1 MSHSDQLAPV
11 SRSERIDAMDILR
24 GFALVGILLMNVE
37 WFSRSISELGGFDRD
52 LTGLDHAVGWLVRC
66 FVEGKFYK
74 LFALLF
80 GMGFAIMLI
89 RAKEAD
95 KPFNAWFARRMLVLF
110 AIGMLHII
118 FLWGGDILHDYAFA
132 GLLLIGF
139 MALLKRPRLQRFDNP
154 RSLLKLGLVWLMLPF
169 VIAMFAGIGFSTV
182 FNYDKLSQRWENDQR
197 IVEIVTARMAEP
209 VEDAV
214 TEEGAEAVEDAA
226 PEQDMEAAQ
235 DAAAE
240 QDLEAVDEET
250 VAAGESP
257 LEAEATDELADE
269 DRELSDEEKIE
280 EAANEIVERRRENM
294 ANQKLDDEVFSS
306 ESWWNVTKHRLKFS
320 GQMLM
325 MTPVFA
331 LIMLLPIFLIG
342 YWFIASGTLK
352 NHRQNHHIF
361 KPMAIIGLG
370 LGLALNVA
378 ALMILQ
384 HPVARISI
392 SLIATGQILFGLG
405 QFVLSAGYLGA
416 VVMLLGSDKWAGRM
430 TWLAPIGRMALT
442 NYIMHS
448 VILTTLF
455 YGYAGGLYGQIT
467 RAPQMLIVIAI
478 VLFQVAFSTWWL
490 SRYRFGPLEWLWR
503 SLTYKELQPM
513 RITSQP

>member
-1 MSHSDQLAPV
+1 MTETARLAPV
-11 SRSERIDAMDILR
+11 AQSERIDAMDILR

-66 FVEGKFYK
+66 LVEGKFYK

-95 KPFNAWFARRMLVLF
+95 RPFNAWFARRMLVLF

-132 GLLLIGF
+132 GLVLIGF
-139 MALLKRPRLQRFDNP
+139 MALLRRPRLQRFDNP
-154 RSLLKLGLVWLMLPF
+154 RSMLKLSLVWLMLPF
-169 VIAMFAGIGFSTV
+169 IIVTFVGIGFGVV
-182 FNYDKLSQRWENDQR
+182 FDYDKLDQRWQNDQTVAE
-197 IVEIVTARMAEP
+197 IVELQMAEP
-209 VEDAV
+209 VE
-214 TEEGAEAVEDAA
+214 EAIA
-226 PEQDMEAAQ
+226 
-235 DAAAE
+235 
-240 QDLEAVDEET
+240 DEET
-250 VAAGESP
+250 AAADESP
-257 LEAEATDELADE
+257 LDAEATDELADE
-269 DRELSDEEKIE
+269 DRELSEEEKIDK
-280 EAANEIVERRRENM
+280 AASEIVERRRNRN
-294 ANQKLDDEVFSS
+294 ADIKLDNEVFSS

-320 GQMLM
+320 GRMLM
-325 MTPVFA
+325 MTPVFT
-331 LIMLLPIFLIG
+331 LFLLLPIFLIG

-352 NHRQNHHIF
+352 KHRQNRHIF
-361 KPMAIIGLG
+361 KPMAIMGLG
-370 LGLALNVA
+370 FGLFMNVA
-378 ALMILQ
+378 ALIIMQ
-384 HPVARISI
+384 HPVARMST
-392 SLIATGQILFGLG
+392 SLAATGQILFGLG

-430 TWLAPIGRMALT
+430 TWLAPVGRMALT

-455 YGYAGGLYGQIT
+455 YGYAAGLYGQIS

-513 RITSQP
+513 RITSQL

>member
-1 MSHSDQLAPV
+1 
-11 SRSERIDAMDILR
+11 MDILR

-52 LTGLDHAVGWLVRC
+52 LTGIDHAVGWLVRC

-89 RAKEAD
+89 RAKEVG

-132 GLLLIGF
+132 GLVLLGF
-139 MALLKRPRLQRFDNP
+139 MALLRRPRLQRFDNP

-169 VIAMFAGIGFSTV
+169 VVAMFAGIGFSTM
-182 FNYDKLSQRWENDQR
+182 FDYDKLSQRWQNDQR
-197 IVEIVTARMAEP
+197 IVEIVETRMA
-209 VEDAV
+209 
-214 TEEGAEAVEDAA
+214 
-226 PEQDMEAAQ
+226 
-235 DAAAE
+235 
-240 QDLEAVDEET
+240 EAVDET
-250 VAAGESP
+250 AADEQ
-257 LEAEATDELADE
+257 EEATEDEETPDE
-269 DRELSDEEKIE
+269 ELSDEQKIE
-280 EAANEIVERRRENM
+280 KAANEIVERRRTRKIDV
-294 ANQKLDDEVFSS
+294 ARDDAVFSS

-320 GQMLM
+320 GQMLL
-325 MTPVFA
+325 MTPIFA
-331 LIMLLPIFLIG
+331 LMLLLPIFLVG

-352 NHRQNHHIF
+352 NHRQNRHIF

-384 HPVARISI
+384 HPVARISM
-392 SLIATGQILFGLG
+392 SLIATGQVLFGLG

-416 VVMLLGSDKWAGRM
+416 VVLLLGSDKWAARM
-430 TWLAPIGRMALT
+430 NWMAPVGRMALT

-455 YGYAGGLYGQIT
+455 YGYAAGLYGQIS
-467 RAPQMLIVIAI
+467 RAPQMLIVVAI
-478 VLFQVAFSTWWL
+478 VLFQVAFSSWWL
-490 SRYRFGPLEWLWR
+490 GRYRFGPLEWLWR
-503 SLTYKELQPM
+503 SLTYKEMQPM
-513 RITSQP
+513 RITSPL

>member
-1 MSHSDQLAPV
+1 MTETAHLAPV
-11 SRSERIDAMDILR
+11 AQSERIDAMDILR

-110 AIGMLHII
+110 AIGMLHIV

-132 GLLLIGF
+132 GLVLIGF
-139 MALLKRPRLQRFDNP
+139 MALLRRPRLQRFDNP

-169 VIAMFAGIGFSTV
+169 VIAMFAGIGFSTM
-182 FNYDKLSQRWENDQR
+182 FDYDKLSQRWQNDQR
-197 IVEIVTARMAEP
+197 IVEMVETRMAEP
-209 VEDAV
+209 VEEAAAD
-214 TEEGAEAVEDAA
+214 EEQAPADENEAVE
-226 PEQDMEAAQ
+226 EAAA
-235 DAAAE
+235 DEE
-240 QDLEAVDEET
+240 QTPADENEAVEE
-250 VAAGESP
+250 
-257 LEAEATDELADE
+257 
-269 DRELSDEEKIE
+269 ELSDEQKIE
-280 EAANEIVERRRENM
+280 KAANEIVERRQTRKID
-294 ANQKLDDEVFSS
+294 AARDDDVFSN

-325 MTPVFA
+325 MTPVFT
-331 LIMLLPIFLIG
+331 LILLLPIFLIG
-342 YWFIASGTLK
+342 YWFIASGTIK
-352 NHRQNHHIF
+352 NHRQNRHIF

-370 LGLALNVA
+370 LGLGLNVA

-384 HPVARISI
+384 HPVARISM
-392 SLIATGQILFGLG
+392 SLIATGQVLFGLG

-416 VVMLLGSDKWAGRM
+416 VVMLLGSDKWAARM
-430 TWLAPIGRMALT
+430 KWLAPIGRMALT

-455 YGYAGGLYGQIT
+455 YGYAAGFYGQIS
-467 RAPQMLIVIAI
+467 RAPQMLIVLAI
-478 VLFQVAFSTWWL
+478 VLFQVAFSAWWL
-490 SRYRFGPLEWLWR
+490 GRYRFGPLEWLWR
-503 SLTYKELQPM
+503 SLTYKELQPL